1 MKGVPHF
8 KKDGSLYRGKHTH
21 KDNKGNLMSGK
32 THTKSSVHLFHINQ
46 LSKKA
51 QMKAFKAVKLLK

>member
-1 MKGVPHF
+1 MKGVPHY

-21 KDNKGNLMSGK
+21 KDKGGKLMSGK
-32 THTKSSVHLFHINQ
+32 THTKSSVFLYHMKE

-51 QMKAFKAVKLLK
+51 QMKAKQQKK